1 MCHRARSTAEWH
13 CACGHEVGQA
23 AERVRALL
31 RDQQTSAWITLVT
44 VAVIGVAGVCGMVY
58 AALHGFI
65 VFSGL
70 GFTALILVTA
80 RTVRTLL
87 ITRASL
93 RQLDRLDAA
102 VPRAVVHR
110 QRQGQRR

>member
-1 MCHRARSTAEWH
+1 MCHRASTAVEWH
-13 CACGHEVGQA
+13 CSCGYEFGQN
-23 AERVRALL
+23 AERVRTLL
-31 RDQQTSAWITLVT
+31 RDQQTHAWITLMAV
-44 VAVIGVAGVCGMVY
+44 VVIGVAGVCGMVY

-70 GFTALILVTA
+70 GFTALVLVTA

-87 ITRASL
+87 ITRESL

-110 QRQGQRR
+110 RRR

>member
-1 MCHRARSTAEWH
+1 MCHRASSTTEWH
-13 CACGHEVGQA
+13 CLCGYEFGQN

-31 RDQQTSAWITLVT
+31 RDQQTSAWITLVAVT
-44 VAVIGVAGVCGMVY
+44 VIGGAGVCGMVY

-102 VPRAVVHR
+102 VPRAVIHTHR
-110 QRQGQRR
+110 RR

>member
-1 MCHRARSTAEWH
+1 MCHRASATTAWH
-13 CACGHEVGQA
+13 CPCGHEFGQSS
-23 AERVRALL
+23 ERVRARL
-31 RDQQTSAWITLVT
+31 RDQQTNAWITLVA
-44 VAVIGVAGVCGMVY
+44 VAVIGAAGVCGMVY
-58 AALHGFI
+58 AALQGFI

-87 ITRASL
+87 VTRASL
-93 RQLDRLDAA
+93 QQLDRLDAA

-110 QRQGQRR
+110 PRRR